1 MKSYII
7 TGSLVI
13 AMVGFLAIG
22 VINAGT
28 GPAISPR
35 QASASGGC
43 ACQVQA
49 YALKPLSGGCSSM
62 LAPVFQSKG
71 GCASSSRRITL
82 SERRMAA
89 QAARANAE
97 TTRKQFLKAAALGD
111 LEQTVTVK
119 AASIQEMAPID
130 VSAEEAYAI
139 AAVDKQSDGAPTIII
154 QEVEKDRPSLFGR
167 LR

>member
-1 MKSYII
+1 
-7 TGSLVI
+7 
-13 AMVGFLAIG
+13 
-22 VINAGT
+22 
-28 GPAISPR
+28 
-35 QASASGGC
+35 
-43 ACQVQA
+43 
-49 YALKPLSGGCSSM
+49 
-62 LAPVFQSKG
+62 
-71 GCASSSRRITL
+71 
-82 SERRMAA
+82 MAA